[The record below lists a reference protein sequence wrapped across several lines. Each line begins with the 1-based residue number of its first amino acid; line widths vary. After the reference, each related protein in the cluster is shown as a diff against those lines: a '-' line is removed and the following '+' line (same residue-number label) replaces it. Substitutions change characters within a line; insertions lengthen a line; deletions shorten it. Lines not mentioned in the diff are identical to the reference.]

1 MPYKEIITSFIVC
14 IAAAAL
20 FDPLST
26 LAADAEVLRPRV
38 PVDQR
43 DIAKAI
49 FNPLSSKPSC
59 LKKARLFTRARHSAS
74 LAMGVKARDW
84 ELI

>member
-43 DIAKAI
+43 DIAKATFESLI
-49 FNPLSSKPSC
+49 VQ
-59 LKKARLFTRARHSAS
+59 RRAA
-74 LAMGVKARDW
+74 
-84 ELI
+84 